1 MLCFLKLWLGQHKQ
15 LTEAYLHSYLLL
27 LFLPIWVVN
36 KGGLISEVIF
46 TLFPSHPQKLCKITI
61 RCSKFPLQV
70 EKLRKVP
77 SLISQSNSIYLV
89 YFIKISYFF
98 ASKELRMAKGPQ
110 NVKKFLSDLAVK
122 LQPLWAVERYRPYIT
137 SSFLGERGR
146 GVVIKCQ
153 VLITLVRTYLLC
165 LRLKKGRG
173 EGSENDN
180 ICLLLVLQLC
190 LHSTLIPIGR
200 YCPTNTI
207 QANPYKSQGSGYP
220 VDCSV

>member
-98 ASKELRMAKGPQ
+98 CIKGIANGQRSSKCEEILVGPCSEASTTLGSRKVPSIYY
-110 NVKKFLSDLAVK
+110 V
-122 LQPLWAVERYRPYIT
+122 IT
-137 SSFLGERGR
+137 F
-146 GVVIKCQ
+146 
-153 VLITLVRTYLLC
+153 
-165 LRLKKGRG
+165 
-173 EGSENDN
+173 
-180 ICLLLVLQLC
+180 
-190 LHSTLIPIGR
+190 
-200 YCPTNTI
+200 NT
-207 QANPYKSQGSGYP
+207 
-220 VDCSV
+220 